1 VLFRSESPP
10 GIGSPL
16 TEPKTGPP
24 VLLYWFRAG
33 WAMMA
38 QLLGWAPMQ
47 SVLPSTEITALLGRG
62 THFEGKLHFEGR
74 VRIDGSFRGEIRSQ
88 DILIIGEGA
97 DVEADIEVGT
107 AIIKGGAVTGDV
119 RALHA
124 IELYVPARV
133 SGSLHAPEIFMD
145 KGVQF
150 SGSCTM
156 APL

>member
-1 VLFRSESPP
+1 MDP
-10 GIGSPL
+10 
-16 TEPKTGPP
+16 
-24 VLLYWFRAG
+24 
-33 WAMMA
+33 
-38 QLLGWAPMQ
+38 
-47 SVLPSTEITALLGRG
+47 VLPSTEITALLGRG

-74 VRIDGSFRGEIRSQ
+74 VRIDGSFRGEIRSE

-97 DVEADIEVGT
+97 EVEADIEVGT
-107 AIIKGGAVTGDV
+107 IIIKGGTLTGDV
-119 RALHA
+119 RAMHS